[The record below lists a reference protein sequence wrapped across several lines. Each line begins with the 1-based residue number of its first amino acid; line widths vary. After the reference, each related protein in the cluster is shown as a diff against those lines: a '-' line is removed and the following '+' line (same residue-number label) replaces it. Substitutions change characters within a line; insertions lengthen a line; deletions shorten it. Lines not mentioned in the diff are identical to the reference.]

1 MRKLWI
7 GIGIIVVL
15 GLIIVAMLAQEE
27 EMLDEIKIGV
37 LTSLTGQSGRY
48 GESALNGIQIA
59 VEEINNAGGI
69 ESKQIRLIIEDDGS
83 DTTRAVTAF
92 KKLAEL
98 GDVPIIIGPIS
109 SSASMSCSPAANEL
123 KVVLFS
129 PSAATPA
136 FTSPDDYTFRN
147 RVSAEFE
154 IQELAKVA
162 YEELGLRNTGILY
175 VNNDY
180 GLGNKLYFESAFQEL
195 GGKILISET
204 FDEGATDLRTQL
216 SKIKDKAIDG
226 IFIVG
231 QGSEGGYALRQARE
245 LGVRTQFL
253 STITIQRTDVLDTA
267 RGAAN
272 GVIYALPTYD
282 PQVFKEAE
290 AFENKYKQRY
300 ERTSD
305 LFSGNGY
312 DAVHIVAEAIKLG
325 EYSADGIKN
334 ALFTIK
340 DFPGVTGNTS
350 FDENGDVLKPVSI
363 KKIQDG
369 HFVYFEHNL
378 TK

>member
-154 IQELAKVA
+154 IQ
-162 YEELGLRNTGILY
+162 ELGLRNTGILY